1 MQNETKSQ
9 VLMSLL
15 IVAYLAATLCLF
27 AVAWFSFIEN
37 NGIAISEK
45 YNWFVVAFYMV
56 LTLFLD
62 KTYSAFKISYL
73 KPKRLIF
80 SQSLANLIAI
90 CFIFFSI
97 SVVWES
103 FYWPLAFV
111 VLLVAQ
117 IVFNIFWC
125 YLADAV
131 WFKFHAPL
139 ATFILY
145 GNEADLVRLEDIR
158 GYTRKFRIV
167 KEFSAEEKTVEEI
180 LEKIAGAEAL
190 FAVGVETKLRDRL
203 MLHCLEHSIEGFFQ
217 PEIQD
222 IVQAGT
228 KQIHAF
234 GAPLSA
240 VEIPKPDP
248 VYQVVKR
255 TCAFV
260 LALLLLIL
268 LSPVMIATA
277 LAIRIFGP
285 TGPVIFK
292 QSRMGRGMKPFTC
305 YKFRTMSTRAPHDCH
320 PRDFDAA
327 SFLTPL
333 GSFLREASLDELPQ
347 IFNILEGDMCFI
359 GPRPIP
365 LTEKELIRQRGMF
378 GVYQLYPGIPGL
390 AQVSGRNDVN
400 DVEKLMFDYEYLL
413 KISLLLDIKIFFKTV
428 LLVLLRRG
436 VYVKKAEK
444 NGS

>member
-15 IVAYLAATLCLF
+15 IVVYLAATLCLF
-27 AVAWFSFIEN
+27 AVAWFSFIAS
-37 NGIAISEK
+37 NGITIPER
-45 YNWFVVAFYMV
+45 YNGFVIAFYMV

-90 CFIFFSI
+90 CFIFFSVSI
-97 SVVWES
+97 AWES
-103 FYWPLAFV
+103 FYWPFAFA
-111 VLLVAQ
+111 VLLFAQ

-139 ATFILY
+139 ATFVLY
-145 GNEADLVRLEDIR
+145 GEKADLARLENIR
-158 GYTRKFRIV
+158 GYTRKFRIA
-167 KEFSAEEKTVEEI
+167 KEFSAEEKTFEEI
-180 LEKIAGAEAL
+180 LKEIVGADAL
-190 FAVGVETKLRDRL
+190 FVIGVDAALRDRL
-203 MLHCLEHSIEGFFQ
+203 MLYCLEHSIEGFFQ

-222 IVQAGT
+222 IVQAGI
-228 KQIHAF
+228 KQVHAF
-234 GAPLSA
+234 GAPLSS

-255 TCAFV
+255 LCAFV
-260 LALLLLIL
+260 LALLLLVL
-268 LSPVMIATA
+268 LSPILIVAA
-277 LAIRIFGP
+277 LAIRIFDP

-305 YKFRTMSTRAPHDCH
+305 FKFRTMSVNAPHDCS
-320 PRDFDAA
+320 A
-327 SFLTPL
+327 SKIHAESYLSPL
-333 GSFLREASLDELPQ
+333 GSFLRETSIDELPQ
-347 IFNILEGDMCFI
+347 LFNILRGDMCFI
-359 GPRPIP
+359 GPRPLT
-365 LTEKELIRQRGMF
+365 LTEEDLISQRGSL
-378 GVYQLYPGIPGL
+378 GIYALYPGISGL
-390 AQVSGRNDVN
+390 AQISGRNEVN
-400 DVEKLMFDYEYLL
+400 DKEKLIFDYEYLL

-436 VYVKKAEK
+436 VYVKKTEPTR
-444 NGS
+444 